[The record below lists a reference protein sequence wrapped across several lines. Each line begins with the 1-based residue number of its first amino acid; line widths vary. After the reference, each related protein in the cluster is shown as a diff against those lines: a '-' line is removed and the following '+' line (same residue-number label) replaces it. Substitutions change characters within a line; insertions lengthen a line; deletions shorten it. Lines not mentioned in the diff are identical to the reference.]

1 MRCPSL
7 TSSFPMMSGTA
18 MSNTGMSNTGM
29 FNTGMSNT
37 GMPMT
42 RHYSWHSG
50 MNTADNAV
58 FAVFAAAA
66 KGAKPVAQVNKKR
79 SPQRLGEALR

>member
-7 TSSFPMMSGTA
+7 TFSFPMMSGST
-18 MSNTGMSNTGM
+18 
-29 FNTGMSNT
+29 MSNT

>member
-1 MRCPSL
+1 
-7 TSSFPMMSGTA
+7 
-18 MSNTGMSNTGM
+18 
-29 FNTGMSNT
+29 
-37 GMPMT
+37 
-42 RHYSWHSG
+42 

>member
-1 MRCPSL
+1 MRCL
-7 TSSFPMMSGTA
+7 TATTFPTMSGSTMTGSA
-18 MSNTGMSNTGM
+18 M
-29 FNTGMSNT
+29 
-37 GMPMT
+37 PET

-66 KGAKPVAQVNKKR
+66 AKGAKPVAAVNKKR

>member
-1 MRCPSL
+1 MRCLS
-7 TSSFPMMSGTA
+7 TARSFPMMSGTV
-18 MSNTGMSNTGM
+18 
-29 FNTGMSNT
+29 
-37 GMPMT
+37 MPMT

-66 KGAKPVAQVNKKR
+66 KGAKPVATVNKKR